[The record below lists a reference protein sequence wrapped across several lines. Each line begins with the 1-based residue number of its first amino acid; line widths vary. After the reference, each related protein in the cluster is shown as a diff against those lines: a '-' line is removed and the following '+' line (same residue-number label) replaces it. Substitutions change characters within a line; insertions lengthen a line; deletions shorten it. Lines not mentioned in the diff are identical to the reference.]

1 MSSRDRCILLQLLTW
16 NLKAFSHSI
25 FLTKP
30 RTYFKFY
37 SCNPRP
43 SCGRY
48 LKNSRG
54 GGGADTELAVV
65 AVLGESDDLFYVRSD
80 DYM

>member
-1 MSSRDRCILLQLLTW
+1 MQ
-16 NLKAFSHSI
+16 
-25 FLTKP
+25 
-30 RTYFKFY
+30 
-37 SCNPRP
+37 PRP
-43 SCGRY
+43 SCGRH